1 MSSFFRNKKFVL
13 TIIVSGLLI
22 GIGFLGGNWQIG
34 KAQTNPTNPTNP
46 TVPTVLT
53 LTPNEILRNSV
64 DIPFVIT
71 GTNFIGDPW
80 SVDYTLVIFTA
91 PDGRVYYGA
100 PDSISADG
108 TSMVFTVPS
117 EYLNVQGIG
126 TFYID
131 NHPDEV
137 GELAGPLYLSI
148 IDFLYLPFLAK

>member
-1 MSSFFRNKKFVL
+1 MSSFYKNKKFFL
-13 TIIVSGLLI
+13 TFIFAGLLI
-22 GIGFLGGNWQIG
+22 SLGLLGGNWQIG
-34 KAQTNPTNPTNP
+34 KADTEPTIP

-53 LTPNEILRNSV
+53 LTPNEILKNSV
-64 DIPFVIT
+64 SIPFVIT

-80 SVDYTLVIFTA
+80 SVEYTLVIFTA
-91 PDGRVYYGA
+91 PDGRVYSAA

-108 TSMVFTVPS
+108 TSLVFPVPS

-126 TFYID
+126 TFYVD
-131 NHPDEV
+131 NHPDYP